1 MLLLDEITKGISK
14 VLKERF
20 PEKKIYVA
28 EVPQDFVEPCFFIKL
43 LKLDEK
49 QVFGERY
56 FRRYFFDIR
65 YFPDKSTNKSRDI
78 WNIVDILQDILELI
92 TLPNGS
98 LIRGTGRN
106 AENEDDILHY
116 FISYNMYVIK
126 KKKQEEYMETLEQK
140 QHMKGSE

>member
-1 MLLLDEITKGISK
+1 MLLDDITKGISK
-14 VLKERF
+14 TLKNRF
-20 PEKKIYVA
+20 SNKKIYID

-49 QVFGERY
+49 QVIGERY

-65 YFPDKSTNKSRDI
+65 YFPDKIESKSRDI
-78 WNIVDILQDILELI
+78 WNTVDILQDLLELI

-98 LIRGTGRN
+98 IIRGLNRN
-106 AENEDDILHY
+106 AESEDNILHY

-126 KKKQEEYMETLEQK
+126 KKDQEEYMESLEHK
-140 QHMKGSE
+140 QQVKGRE

>member
-1 MLLLDEITKGISK
+1 MLLDDITKGISK
-14 VLKERF
+14 TLKTRF
-20 PEKKIYVA
+20 SDKEIYID

-49 QVFGERY
+49 QVIGERY

-65 YFPDKSTNKSRDI
+65 YFPDKIESKSRDI
-78 WNIVDILQDILELI
+78 WNTVDILQDLLELI

-98 LIRGTGRN
+98 IIRGLNRN
-106 AENEDDILHY
+106 AESEDNILHY

-126 KKKQEEYMETLEQK
+126 PKQQEEYMEGLEHK
-140 QHMKGSE
+140 QLVKGSD